1 MKNTRLI
8 MPPLHTHTHTPAKQL
23 PQLPQDTT
31 IIQETPISQQPPN
44 QENELEF
51 LSPPVV
57 SKLSTSTTPDTINT
71 STTTVN
77 QNSKNPKKYNKDI
90 ITRTLKKKRQNHPTE
105 KKPRNCFKNNAKTG

>member
-1 MKNTRLI
+1 MS
-8 MPPLHTHTHTPAKQL
+8 PLHTHTHTPVKQL

-90 ITRTLKKKRQNHPTE
+90 ITRTLKKKKKTKSSHRK
-105 KKPRNCFKNNAKTG
+105 KKPRNCFKNNTKTG

>member
-1 MKNTRLI
+1 MS
-8 MPPLHTHTHTPAKQL
+8 PLHTHTHTPAKQL

-31 IIQETPISQQPPN
+31 ITQETPISQQPPN

>member
-1 MKNTRLI
+1 MEYWIDNVS
-8 MPPLHTHTHTPAKQL
+8 PPHTYTHPSKATK
-23 PQLPQDTT
+23 DTT

-90 ITRTLKKKRQNHPTE
+90 TTRTLKKRQNHPTE